1 MSLRKPPPVTLAPV
15 KHSIAAFTD
24 YQIKLI
30 SDLARPLQVWR
41 RGEFLRRIAARLH
54 GRTAI
59 GDGELYRQA
68 LAVQRAMLQ
77 GYDDLP
83 PAA

>member
-1 MSLRKPPPVTLAPV
+1 MSPRKPPPVSLAPV
-15 KHSIAAFTD
+15 THSISGFTD

-30 SDLARPLQVWR
+30 TDLALPLQPWR
-41 RGEFLRRIAARLH
+41 RGEFLQRVAARLSA
-54 GRTAI
+54 RTV

-68 LAVQRAMLQ
+68 LAMQRAMLQ